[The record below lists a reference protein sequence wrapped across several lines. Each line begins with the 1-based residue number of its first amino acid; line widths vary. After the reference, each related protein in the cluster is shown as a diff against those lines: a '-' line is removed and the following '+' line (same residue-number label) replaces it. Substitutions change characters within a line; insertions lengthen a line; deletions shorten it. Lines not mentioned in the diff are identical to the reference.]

1 MATHCNGVIVGS
13 EVTLAI
19 CAGAPGPCSGALTGA
34 PLKYRDNIIWIKSHG
49 LAVDAN
55 LR

>member
-1 MATHCNGVIVGS
+1 MATHRDGVIVGS

-19 CAGAPGPCSGALTGA
+19 CAGARRPCSGSSTGA
-34 PLKYRDNIIWIKSHG
+34 PSKHRNDVIRVKGHA